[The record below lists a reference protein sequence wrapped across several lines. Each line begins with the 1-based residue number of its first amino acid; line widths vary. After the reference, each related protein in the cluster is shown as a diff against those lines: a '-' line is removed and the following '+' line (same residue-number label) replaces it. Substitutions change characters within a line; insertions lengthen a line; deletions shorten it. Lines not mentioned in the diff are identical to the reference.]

1 MPMKCLFVRHPY
13 AGWIVD
19 GVKPVEYR
27 TMQTKIRGRI
37 GIIQSRSG
45 LVIGDVEITGCKY
58 NEELDYYE
66 WELANAHRYATPVPF
81 TWKSGAVVWINVEYD
96 PEVQEIAPKLSGKAF
111 KREQAAYEA
120 DLDRFLHPKLIWT
133 AVMKDGREIQFDDD
147 AEFDAFEA
155 KHRKEIKEFYSEE
168 VD

>member
-1 MPMKCLFVRHPY
+1 MKCLFVRHPY

-19 GVKPVEYR
+19 GVKPIEYR

-66 WELANAHRYATPVPF
+66 WELANAHRYATPVPI
-81 TWKSGAVVWINVEYD
+81 TWKSGAVAT
-96 PEVQEIAPKLSGKAF
+96 P
-111 KREQAAYEA
+111 
-120 DLDRFLHPKLIWT
+120 
-133 AVMKDGREIQFDDD
+133 
-147 AEFDAFEA
+147 
-155 KHRKEIKEFYSEE
+155 
-168 VD
+168 